1 VFLALNGGDCL
12 KFGDVVVAVASLT
25 VIYVLIY
32 SVLSIALVPMI
43 SGWGLNVAFV
53 VSVLVSGLIVGYFFA
68 GRIRE
73 EPKMVSIGKMV
84 ILFAFVIMLFVLM
97 GSGGGHSNA
106 MIDENLT
113 NMYDTSSW
121 TNTDWFAYETMA
133 GVGIVSVNVLL
144 ALALSFVGLYLGAML
159 KPSA

>member
-1 VFLALNGGDCL
+1 MKSGDA
-12 KFGDVVVAVASLT
+12 VVAVASLT

-32 SVLSIALVPMI
+32 SALSVALVPMI
-43 SGWGLNVAFV
+43 SAWGLNVAFV

-73 EPKMVSIGKMV
+73 EPKMVSLGKMV
-84 ILFAFVIMLFVLM
+84 ILFAFVIMLFVLI
-97 GSGGGHSNA
+97 GSGGGHSSA
-106 MIDENLT
+106 MIDENLE

-133 GVGIVSVNVLL
+133 GVGIVSVNILL
-144 ALALSFVGLYLGAML
+144 ALVLSFVGLYLGSML
-159 KPSA
+159 KPSAKAKE